1 MHLTSPAFQNGKLLP
16 EKYAYHNQNL
26 SPPLAIQDIPEKAQ
40 SLVLIVDDPDAPA
53 GTWLH
58 WLVFDLPIV
67 ETLEEGS
74 QIGKKGINSFK
85 TQKYDGPAPP
95 SGVHHY
101 FFKLYALDALL
112 NLKEGATLKEVES
125 SMKEHILAKAEIVGL
140 FGKK

>member
-1 MHLTSPAFQNGKLLP
+1 MDLTSSVFKNGEQLP

-26 SPPLAIQDIPEKAQ
+26 SPPLEIKDIPAKAK

-58 WLVFDLPIV
+58 WLLFDLPIL
-67 ETLEEGS
+67 EKIEEGS
-74 QIGKKGINSFK
+74 QIGKKGLNSFK

-95 SGVHHY
+95 SGIHRY
-101 FFKLYALDALL
+101 FFKLYALDSLL
-112 NLKEGATLKEVES
+112 ELKEGAALKEVEAA
-125 SMKEHILAKAEIVGL
+125 MKDHVLARAEIVGL